1 MKKMRVT
8 TLLILLSIGFAVLA
22 AVAAESAL
30 QRQIAAIRAQE
41 KDTAVAVAKV
51 VIPAHT
57 TITASM
63 LQLISIPA
71 GGVSLGTFSQLK
83 PIIGEMATQS
93 IYPGEQIIPNLLT
106 DRSTSADFA
115 DRIPNGLVAIGVLYN
130 PVYTVG
136 GNIQAGDH
144 VAVLSILNKGFNKTT
159 LDASQII
166 AKNVLVMSVPAM
178 SASTTATTNPT
189 SGQAINLAVTP
200 EEANQ
205 IAFTAVY
212 GQLYFVLEPSGGSL
226 KQIPPT
232 VTDKT
237 IE

>member
-30 QRQIAAIRAQE
+30 QGQIAAIREQE
-41 KDTAVAVAKV
+41 KDALVAVAKV
-51 VIPAHT
+51 VIPVHA

-71 GGVSLGTFSQLK
+71 GGVSPGTFSQLK
-83 PIIGEMATQS
+83 PIIGEMATQP

-144 VAVLSILNKGFNKTT
+144 VAVVSILNKGFNKTS

-166 AKNVLVMSVPAM
+166 AKNVLVMSVPALPV
-178 SASTTATTNPT
+178 STTTQTA
-189 SGQAINLAVTP
+189 GQAINLAVTP

>member
-22 AVAAESAL
+22 AIAAEATL
-30 QRQIAAIRAQE
+30 QRQIATIRAQE
-41 KDTAVAVAKV
+41 KDAAVAVAKV
-51 VIPAHT
+51 VIPVHA

-71 GGVSLGTFSQLK
+71 GGVSPGAFSQLK
-83 PIIGEMATQS
+83 PIIGEMATQP

-106 DRSTSADFA
+106 DRLTSADFA

-178 SASTTATTNPT
+178 PASSTANNQT

-212 GQLYFVLEPSGGSL
+212 GQLYFVLEPSGGLL

>member
-41 KDTAVAVAKV
+41 KDAAVAVAKV
-51 VIPAHT
+51 VIPAHA

-71 GGVSLGTFSQLK
+71 GGVSPGTFSQLK

-166 AKNVLVMSVPAM
+166 AKNVLVMSVPALP
-178 SASTTATTNPT
+178 ASTTTNQT
-189 SGQAINLAVTP
+189 AGQAINLAVTP

>member
-41 KDTAVAVAKV
+41 KDAAVAVAKV
-51 VIPAHT
+51 VIPAHA

-71 GGVSLGTFSQLK
+71 GGVSPGTFSQLK

-166 AKNVLVMSVPAM
+166 AKNVLVMSVPALT
-178 SASTTATTNPT
+178 ASTTATTNQT
-189 SGQAINLAVTP
+189 AGQAINLAVTP